1 MLFSQAKISPQF
13 SLNAADL
20 KSQLKS
26 ALIFLV
32 PSLLAFLAVLTPA
45 VSSIAPTTTEK
56 MLLLVVVKWGL
67 DQLTGLLRK
76 FIDNPVKK

>member
-1 MLFSQAKISPQF
+1 MLFSQAKVSPQF

-26 ALIFLV
+26 ALIFLA

-45 VSSIAPTTTEK
+45 VSSLTPTTTGK
-56 MLLLVVVKWGL
+56 LLVLVVVKWGL
-67 DQLTGLLRK
+67 DQLTGLIRK
-76 FIDNPVKK
+76 FVASK